1 MKLAK
6 TEAMGGRILTR
17 PFIFLSILVLIAI
30 ALLLYRFVY
39 GLGAATN
46 LNNGYPWG
54 LWVVLDIHITAMI
67 GCGGYVLAV
76 VIYLMNKGEFHTLMR
91 PALLASTFAYTL
103 ANLAAW
109 ADLGRWWNFYQIA
122 FPWNI
127 NLNSVMFEV
136 AICMT
141 LYTLVLWIELVP
153 PVLERMNK
161 PKLRQAVFKSLY
173 FLIPLGILLPT
184 MHQSGLGALV
194 IAGGTKISPLWQSPW
209 IGFLFLTTAIIV
221 GFSIVVFEGMLTVMG
236 LGRRLELHLYRR
248 LMKVLRWF
256 LLFYLAARF
265 ADLWYRGALGAIFT
279 ETTARSTMFW
289 IENALFVVPAVILFH
304 PEWRKHARPLFL
316 TAACMI
322 LGAAILRFNALIIG
336 YTPSAG
342 YVYFPSVI
350 EMLVSIGLL
359 AVEAIGFIYIVKRF
373 PILPPRTR
381 TVAPGSSKAPA
392 GMAAGQG
399 AA

>member
-1 MKLAK
+1 MRLAK
-6 TEAMGGRILTR
+6 TEPMGGRILTR
-17 PFIFLSILVLIAI
+17 PFLFLSFLALIALG
-30 ALLLYRFVY
+30 LLLFRFIY

-76 VIYLMNKGEFHTLMR
+76 VIYVLNKGEFHTLMR

-109 ADLGRWWNFYQIA
+109 VDIGRWWNFYQIA

-136 AICMT
+136 AICMA

-153 PVLERMNK
+153 PALERMHK
-161 PKLRQAVFKSLY
+161 PKLREAVFKSLY
-173 FLIPLGILLPT
+173 VIIPLGILLPT
-184 MHQSGLGALV
+184 MHQSGLGALI

-209 IGFLFLTTAIIV
+209 IGFLFLCTAIIV

-289 IENALFVVPAVILFH
+289 IENALYVVPAVILFH
-304 PEWRKHARPLFL
+304 PGWRKHARPLFL
-316 TAACMI
+316 AAICLI
-322 LGAAILRFNALIIG
+322 LGAALLRFNALIIG

-342 YVYFPSVI
+342 YVYFPSVV
-350 EMLVSIGLL
+350 ELLVSIGLL

-373 PILPPRTR
+373 PILPPRTH
-381 TVAPGSSKAPA
+381 TVAPGGREAPA

>member
-6 TEAMGGRILTR
+6 TEPMGGRILTR

-153 PVLERMNK
+153 PALERMNK

-236 LGRRLELHLYRR
+236 LGRRLELYLYRR

-279 ETTARSTMFW
+279 ETAARSTMFW

-316 TAACMI
+316 TAVCMI
-322 LGAAILRFNALIIG
+322 LGAAMLRFNALIIG

-342 YVYFPSVI
+342 YVYFPSAI

-381 TVAPGSSKAPA
+381 TVAPGGSKAPA